1 MSTNTSQL
9 VAAFLS
15 HLGITPPVGDD
26 MCVSLDIPDA
36 GTLYID
42 SLTDEVG
49 LSLVNSIPEYQA
61 DDFMSKAMES
71 LHSSMTWG
79 VSQSMQVGL
88 RNENQWV
95 VWQKVSMAEAS
106 VDRLMSV
113 CNELRNFILQVKGAI

>member
-1 MSTNTSQL
+1 MGEL
-9 VAAFLS
+9 
-15 HLGITPPVGDD
+15 
-26 MCVSLDIPDA
+26 DA